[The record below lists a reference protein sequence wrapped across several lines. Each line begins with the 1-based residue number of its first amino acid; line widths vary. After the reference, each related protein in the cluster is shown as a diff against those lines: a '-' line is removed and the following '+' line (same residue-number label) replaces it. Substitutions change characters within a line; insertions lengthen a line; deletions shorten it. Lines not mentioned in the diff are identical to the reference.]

1 MKRSLTILVAL
12 SLLLPVSAI
21 AHPGPGGHGGP
32 GGPGPGDWDW
42 GPRPGMLFDRLPYGV
57 ETVLIAGLT
66 YYVVNGIFYQRQNDR
81 YVVVD
86 TPPSA
91 ATATTQDG
99 MTVLDM
105 NGERFYVKNGF
116 YYKRNINGEYI
127 EVPKP
132 AGL

>member
-1 MKRSLTILVAL
+1 MKKSLTILVAL
-12 SLLLPVSAI
+12 SLLLPLSAM
-21 AHPGPGGHGGP
+21 AHPGHGP
-32 GGPGPGDWDW
+32 GGPGPGGWGW
-42 GPRPGMLFDRLPYGV
+42 GPGPGPIDRLPYGV

-66 YYVVNGIFYQRQNDR
+66 YYVVNGIFYQRQNDQ
-81 YVVVD
+81 YIAVD
-86 TPPSA
+86 TPPA
-91 ATATTQDG
+91 ATATTQGG

>member
-1 MKRSLTILVAL
+1 MKKSLTILVAL

-21 AHPGPGGHGGP
+21 AHPGPGGPGP
-32 GGPGPGDWDW
+32 GGPGDW
-42 GPRPGMLFDRLPYGV
+42 GWGPGGPVDRLPYGV

-66 YYVVNGIFYQRQNDR
+66 YYVVNGIFYQRQNDQ
-81 YVVVD
+81 YVVVEA
-86 TPPSA
+86 PPA
-91 ATATTQDG
+91 AAATTQNG

>member
-1 MKRSLTILVAL
+1 MKKSLTILVAL
-12 SLLLPVSAI
+12 SLLLPVSAF
-21 AHPGPGGHGGP
+21 AHPGP
-32 GGPGPGDWDW
+32 GGPGPGGWGWGW
-42 GPRPGMLFDRLPYGV
+42 GPGPIDRLPYGV

-66 YYVVNGIFYQRQNDR
+66 YYVVNGIFYQRQNDQ
-81 YVVVD
+81 YVVVEA
-86 TPPSA
+86 PPGA
-91 ATATTQDG
+91 ATATTQNG

>member
-21 AHPGPGGHGGP
+21 AHPGPGGP
-32 GGPGPGDWDW
+32 GGPGHGGWGW
-42 GPRPGMLFDRLPYGV
+42 GPRPGMSFDRLPYGV

-66 YYVVNGIFYQRQNDR
+66 YYVVNGIFYQRQNDQ

-86 TPPSA
+86 TPPNA
-91 ATATTQDG
+91 ATATTQGG